1 ELNELFQLTQY
12 NRRRI
17 SVIPT
22 SEAGYRHARNVFED
36 MNKEQYKSFHNWK
49 VSLDPEKGKSEKKRK
64 IINSRRSDKKE

>member
-36 MNKEQYKSFHNWK
+36 MNKEQYKSFHDE
-49 VSLDPEKGKSEKKRK
+49 VVQVLSGLDDTLQLDHIKR
-64 IINSRRSDKKE
+64 